1 MIMRYTFRD
10 LTEIEQTV
18 EKLDQIARIVWEHDT
33 LDRDNVRQ
41 LLYIVAELKA
51 GAACL
56 DRDDMIRSVQGL
68 ERASNLIKVN

>member
-1 MIMRYTFRD
+1 MRYTFRD

-18 EKLDQIARIVWEHDT
+18 EKLDQIARIVWDHGT

-56 DRDDMIRSVQGL
+56 DRADMMRSL
-68 ERASNLIKVN
+68 EGGET